1 MAEEPTDAVFIILK
15 QIQATLAEHSRRF
28 NDMDARF
35 DKVDHR
41 LGELH
46 DSAITAL
53 GLAGHANVRHDS
65 VSQRIDE
72 LTRRVEALEKTR

>member
-1 MAEEPTDAVFIILK
+1 MVEPTDAVFTILK
-15 QIQATLAEHSRRF
+15 QIQETLASHSRRF
-28 NDMDARF
+28 DDMDGRF

-41 LGELH
+41 LDELH

-65 VSQRIDE
+65 VAQRLDE
-72 LTRRVEALEKTR
+72 LARRVEALEKAR

>member
-1 MAEEPTDAVFIILK
+1 MVEPTDAVFVILK
-15 QIQATLAEHSRRF
+15 QIQESLAEHSRRF

-41 LGELH
+41 LEDLH

-53 GLAGHANVRHDS
+53 GLAGHAHVRHDS
-65 VSQRIDE
+65 VSQRLDE

>member
-1 MAEEPTDAVFIILK
+1 MAEEPTDAAFIILK
-15 QIQATLAEHSRRF
+15 QIQETLADHSRRF
-28 NDMDARF
+28 NDMDPRF
-35 DKVDHR
+35 EEVDHR

-65 VSQRIDE
+65 VTQRLDQP
-72 LTRRVEALEKTR
+72 TRRIEALEKTR